1 MKRSFLLIA
10 ATALLFVM
18 TGSGQNT
25 PKKSAL
31 DKPTLEAY
39 LRHLWVLD
47 PQMSMTIADPQP
59 SELPGFQDVKV
70 KIAMGPQSQE
80 VALMVSKD
88 GAKVLQA
95 SVWDI
100 NSNPFKKD
108 IDKLKTQFEPSI
120 GTPGAT
126 VVIVAFSDFQCP
138 YCKEEAQM
146 LRKNLLA
153 AFPTQVRLYFKTF
166 PLESLHPWAKPA
178 AIASR
183 CVYQQD
189 GAAFWEFHDW
199 IFENQASTTPE
210 NLKDKVLEWAK
221 ARKDVDSLRLGQ
233 CIDTKATEPDVNAT
247 IAEAQSLGVGGTPT
261 LFINGR
267 KIDRT
272 IDWPNLKRIIDDEI
286 AYQKTAKD
294 AGEDCGCDLKLN
306 IPGMPSNGA
315 PSGSPLAPKP
325 PAASKKK

>member
-233 CIDTKATEPDVNAT
+233 CIDTKATEAEVNAT

-306 IPGMPSNGA
+306 VPGMPSNGA
-315 PSGSPLAPKP
+315 PSLSPVAPKP

>member
-18 TGSGQNT
+18 GGSGQNT

-138 YCKEEAQM
+138 YCKQFHDSIYPAIKKQYVDAGIVRMAYLNLPLSSIHMNAEPAAEAAMCAAAQDKFWPM
-146 LRKNLLA
+146 HDRLFDTQDRWKND
-153 AFPTQVRLYFKTF
+153 P
-166 PLESLHPWAKPA
+166 KPA
-178 AIASR
+178 RLMDSLAVA
-183 CVYQQD
+183 VGAD
-189 GAAFWEFHDW
+189 GATWRACMAGGLMKRIVSGDRARAA
-199 IFENQASTTPE
+199 ASGARSTPTFFIGDE
-210 NLKDKVLEWAK
+210 RFAGLAP
-221 ARKDVDSLRLGQ
+221 S
-233 CIDTKATEPDVNAT
+233 ATET
-247 IAEAQSLGVGGTPT
+247 IGAFKRAIERERAKKAGRPTP
-261 LFINGR
+261 
-267 KIDRT
+267 
-272 IDWPNLKRIIDDEI
+272 
-286 AYQKTAKD
+286 
-294 AGEDCGCDLKLN
+294 
-306 IPGMPSNGA
+306 
-315 PSGSPLAPKP
+315 
-325 PAASKKK
+325 

>member
-1 MKRSFLLIA
+1 MKRALLIS
-10 ATALLFVM
+10 ATALLFVLS
-18 TGSGQNT
+18 GSGQNT
-25 PKKSAL
+25 SRKSAL

-47 PQMSMTIADPQP
+47 SRMNVTIADPTP
-59 SELPGFQDVKV
+59 SEVTGFHDVKV
-70 KIAMGPQSQE
+70 TISMGPQSQN

-88 GAKVLQA
+88 GAKVIQG

-100 NSNPFKKD
+100 NLNPFKKD
-108 IDKLKTQFEPSI
+108 IDRLKTQFEPSM

-138 YCKEEAQM
+138 YCKEEGLM
-146 LRKNLLA
+146 LRKNLLQNY
-153 AFPTQVRLYFKTF
+153 PTQVRLYFKTF
-166 PLESLHPWAKPA
+166 PLETLHPWAKPA

-189 GAAFWEFHDW
+189 GAAFWEYHDW
-199 IFENQASTTPE
+199 IFENQASTTVE
-210 NLKDKVLEWAK
+210 NLKDRTLEWAK
-221 ARKDVDSLRLGQ
+221 ARKDIDSLRLGQ
-233 CIDTKATEPDVNAT
+233 CIDTKATEPEVNANM
-247 IAEAQSLGVGGTPT
+247 AEGQSLGVGGTPT

-267 KIDRT
+267 KIDQT
-272 IDWPNLKRIIDDEI
+272 MDWPNLKRIIDDEI

-294 AGEDCGCDLKLN
+294 AGEDCGCDVKLN
-306 IPGMPSNGA
+306 IPGMPASGPSTSGA
-315 PSGSPLAPKP
+315 APKP

>member
-18 TGSGQNT
+18 GGSGQNT

-233 CIDTKATEPDVNAT
+233 CIDTKATEADVNAT

-294 AGEDCGCDLKLN
+294 AGEDCGCELKLD
-306 IPGMPSNGA
+306 IPGMPQQQT
-315 PSGSPLAPKP
+315 PKTLPLAPP
-325 PAASKKK
+325 KKN

>member
-18 TGSGQNT
+18 GGSGQNT

-166 PLESLHPWAKPA
+166 PLERPA
-178 AIASR
+178 
-183 CVYQQD
+183 
-189 GAAFWEFHDW
+189 
-199 IFENQASTTPE
+199 P
-210 NLKDKVLEWAK
+210 
-221 ARKDVDSLRLGQ
+221 LGQ
-233 CIDTKATEPDVNAT
+233 ACRHCVALRISTGRRCL
-247 IAEAQSLGVGGTPT
+247 LGVSRLDLREPSQHHTGESEGQSARVGQGPERCR
-261 LFINGR
+261 LAAP
-267 KIDRT
+267 RT
-272 IDWPNLKRIIDDEI
+272 VH
-286 AYQKTAKD
+286 
-294 AGEDCGCDLKLN
+294 
-306 IPGMPSNGA
+306 
-315 PSGSPLAPKP
+315 
-325 PAASKKK
+325 